1 MGTGLQM
8 IVGMLAALVI
18 VCLLIVVHRK
28 QRLVW
33 SAVFVLL
40 GITTVF
46 AGIFI
51 FTGSERKEDEK
62 TVSAEQLEDVYI
74 GLAYGFMEEEA
85 YEEAEI
91 FLGNYLS
98 SGVYDDAYLLARA
111 RLYGLQENYDGAEG
125 LYRMLIDRKSK
136 AAGRNELKE
145 ELKVI
150 ERAKKEADEDAR
162 EDAK

>member
-62 TVSAEQLEDVYI
+62 TASAEQLEDVYI

-98 SGVYDDAYLLARA
+98 SGVYDGCLSACA
-111 RLYGLQENYDGAEG
+111 G
-125 LYRMLIDRKSK
+125 K
-136 AAGRNELKE
+136 ALWIAGKL
-145 ELKVI
+145 
-150 ERAKKEADEDAR
+150 
-162 EDAK
+162 